1 MGIVYSTEDLGLLIR
16 SERKAQGYTQ
26 TELAELANTSLS
38 FLSNL
43 ENGKD
48 SSEIGKALRIVATLG
63 IDLVAERRDERA

>member
-16 SERKAQGYTQ
+16 SERKAQGYKQ

-63 IDLVAERRDERA
+63 IDLVAERRDEQA

>member
-38 FLSNL
+38 VLSNL

-63 IDLVAERRDERA
+63 IDLVAERRDEQA

>member
-48 SSEIGKALRIVATLG
+48 SSEIGKALRIVATLC
-63 IDLVAERRDERA
+63 IDLVAERRDEQA

>member
-1 MGIVYSTEDLGLLIR
+1 MRTVYSTKDLGLLIR
-16 SERKAQGYTQ
+16 NERKAQGYTQ

-63 IDLVAERRDERA
+63 IDLIAERRDNRA

>member
-63 IDLVAERRDERA
+63 IDLVAERRDEQA